1 MAHEDNDEDEC
12 PHCDILAVFNEYTS
26 YSGGSAML
34 VYEEMMTGMKEI
46 ALAMDVDTRRSLNVV
61 LYATMIEVSN
71 SIALDEAKSRAT
83 KH

>member
-1 MAHEDNDEDEC
+1 MAHEDNEEDEC
-12 PHCDILAVFNEYTS
+12 PHCDILDVFNAYTHRREPT
-26 YSGGSAML
+26 ML